1 MAHLGSQRRLT
12 GRMVVVVL
20 CLVLIPVVVYLIANS
35 VTTDYTVAFFGR
47 TGTDASRLKAWF
59 ASVILVL
66 AGVQVFLALWMYRK
80 IPALGRP
87 TKTVRRTHRTIGFV
101 AFALSLP
108 VAVHCIQAY
117 GVEMHFGSRA
127 ALHTLAGCFFY
138 GAFAAKVLVVRS
150 RQLPGWALPVAG
162 GLVAL
167 TLATLWYSAALWV
180 FHNYSVPGLH

>member
-1 MAHLGSQRRLT
+1 MAHLGSQRLT
-12 GRMVVVVL
+12 SRMVAVVL
-20 CLVLIPVVVYLIANS
+20 CLVLIPVLVYVLASS
-35 VTTDYTVAFFGR
+35 VTNDYTVGFFGR
-47 TGTDASRLKAWF
+47 TGTDAARLKAWF
-59 ASVILVL
+59 ASVILALV
-66 AGVQVFLALWMYRK
+66 GVQVFLALWMYRK

-87 TKTVRRTHRTIGFV
+87 TKAVRRTHRTIGFL

-117 GVEMHFGSRA
+117 GVELHSGSRA

-138 GAFAAKVLVVRS
+138 GAFVAKVLVVRS

-162 GLVAL
+162 GLLAL
-167 TLATLWYSAALWV
+167 TLVTLWYSAGLWV

>member
-1 MAHLGSQRRLT
+1 MAHLGSQRLT
-12 GRMVVVVL
+12 GRMVTVVL
-20 CLVLIPVVVYLIANS
+20 CLVLIPVLVYVLASS
-35 VTTDYTVAFFGR
+35 VTNDYTVGFFGR
-47 TGTDASRLKAWF
+47 TGNDAARLKAWF
-59 ASVILVL
+59 ASVILALV
-66 AGVQVFLALWMYRK
+66 GVQVFLALWMYRK

-87 TKTVRRTHRTIGFV
+87 TKTVRRTHRTIGFL

-108 VAVHCIQAY
+108 VAAHCIQAY
-117 GVEMHFGSRA
+117 GVELHSGSRA

-138 GAFAAKVLVVRS
+138 GAFVAKVLVVRS

-167 TLATLWYSAALWV
+167 TLVTLWYSAGLWV

>member
-1 MAHLGSQRRLT
+1 
-12 GRMVVVVL
+12 
-20 CLVLIPVVVYLIANS
+20 
-35 VTTDYTVAFFGR
+35 
-47 TGTDASRLKAWF
+47 
-59 ASVILVL
+59 LVL

-87 TKTVRRTHRTIGFV
+87 TKTVRRTHRTIGFL

-117 GVEMHFGSRA
+117 GVELHSGSRA

-167 TLATLWYSAALWV
+167 TLATLWYSAGLWV